1 MLEKIFGKKSTG
13 VVYILSAGFILLALG
28 GAYAAYFAAQ
38 RGDLYALYG
47 MTAFS
52 AFELLIISLPVFLQK
67 KLRLYIPPAIE
78 IGLCLY
84 SALFFAV
91 QYLYIPRTGVID
103 FLLPFLGGFV
113 FAMPVFSILYSLL
126 LRRGKGKKR
135 RSVVAVSVLSFF
147 ATAVCIL
154 CFSGISFLLVALFD
168 ATTAER
174 FLRELAFSSA
184 QFAGTAL
191 FCLIGGLTAHSH
203 RRRFAIRSFKDTD
216 RAKEAA
222 LKEHDKTEL
231 AVIENISGDSTDY
244 RRLFGRAKAQF
255 FLARIV
261 YLALYAGYAVF
272 TGVAFRHTGKFA
284 ALVSALFAVGFVLT
298 ALVYVYEY
306 YLLRHGQPNQRLR
319 RLKIAKIVVRL
330 YSLALVLASTVG
342 ADFAELT
349 LSAAFSLAMA
359 AFNLCMLFYNLFGKP
374 RRYPAAPPL
383 RRKAHGRQE
392 EAAAQEDTGKEGA
405 QSMPAA
411 GEAGA
416 QGEDEAS
423 GMPAAGEAGTQ
434 GEEEAANG
442 KGEAAQR

>member
-91 QYLYIPRTGVID
+91 QYLYIPRTAVID

-113 FAMPVFSILYSLL
+113 FAMPVFSILYSLQ
-126 LRRGKGKKR
+126 LRRGKGKKQ
-135 RSVVAVSVLSFF
+135 RSVVAISVLSFF

-216 RAKEAA
+216 RAK
-222 LKEHDKTEL
+222 
-231 AVIENISGDSTDY
+231 
-244 RRLFGRAKAQF
+244 
-255 FLARIV
+255 
-261 YLALYAGYAVF
+261 
-272 TGVAFRHTGKFA
+272 
-284 ALVSALFAVGFVLT
+284 
-298 ALVYVYEY
+298 
-306 YLLRHGQPNQRLR
+306 
-319 RLKIAKIVVRL
+319 
-330 YSLALVLASTVG
+330 
-342 ADFAELT
+342 
-349 LSAAFSLAMA
+349 
-359 AFNLCMLFYNLFGKP
+359 
-374 RRYPAAPPL
+374 
-383 RRKAHGRQE
+383 
-392 EAAAQEDTGKEGA
+392 
-405 QSMPAA
+405 
-411 GEAGA
+411 
-416 QGEDEAS
+416 
-423 GMPAAGEAGTQ
+423 
-434 GEEEAANG
+434 
-442 KGEAAQR
+442 

>member
-1 MLEKIFGKKSTG
+1 M
-13 VVYILSAGFILLALG
+13 
-28 GAYAAYFAAQ
+28 
-38 RGDLYALYG
+38 
-47 MTAFS
+47 
-52 AFELLIISLPVFLQK
+52 
-67 KLRLYIPPAIE
+67 
-78 IGLCLY
+78 
-84 SALFFAV
+84 
-91 QYLYIPRTGVID
+91 
-103 FLLPFLGGFV
+103 
-113 FAMPVFSILYSLL
+113 
-126 LRRGKGKKR
+126 
-135 RSVVAVSVLSFF
+135 
-147 ATAVCIL
+147 CIL

-191 FCLIGGLTAHSH
+191 LCIIGGLTARSH
-203 RRRFAIRSFKDTD
+203 
-216 RAKEAA
+216 
-222 LKEHDKTEL
+222 HDKTEL

-383 RRKAHGRQE
+383 RRKTHGRQE

-405 QSMPAA
+405 Q
-411 GEAGA
+411 
-416 QGEDEAS
+416 

-434 GEEEAANG
+434 GEDAAANG